1 VSHPEQH
8 PERFHVITLR
18 SSVSLAQGSR
28 SVTGAGYRSS
38 VGTGGGRGRATGAAP
53 SVVALRRLV
62 LAVSV
67 LQDLD
72 LMPGDD
78 GVEMPSGR
86 VVSWDAIAAALG
98 NLDPD
103 EAAARPVLARWLR
116 ELSWLSWR
124 SPDDLSQRARPVG
137 LPRGHVLHPG
147 SDWVRRAVH
156 GRALDIGVGFVG
168 IGPDPDEV
176 VVPRAGLMQA
186 VGCDPRLWWPACRSY
201 LEDMGMLAASRHE
214 MHPDRPIHPMGDCD
228 VVTLLGSRAF
238 RTTLAGKDSAR
249 MRAAAVPT
257 RRRGWLDLSRTDPAF
272 ALAAASL
279 ADPEERGFERPLL
292 ITVDEV
298 ALARSGGD
306 PVLQAI
312 RDGAAPDPVLP
323 SVRYR

>member
-1 VSHPEQH
+1 
-8 PERFHVITLR
+8 
-18 SSVSLAQGSR
+18 
-28 SVTGAGYRSS
+28 
-38 VGTGGGRGRATGAAP
+38 
-53 SVVALRRLV
+53 VALRRCV

-72 LMPGDD
+72 LMPGDG

-86 VVSWDAIAAALG
+86 VIGWEAIAAALG
-98 NLDPD
+98 SHDPD
-103 EAAARPVLARWLR
+103 SPAARPVLARWLR

-124 SPDDLSQRARPVG
+124 SPADLAQRARPVG

-147 SDWVRRAVH
+147 PDWVRHRVH
-156 GRALDIGVGFVG
+156 GRALDLGVGLVG

-176 VVPRAGLMQA
+176 VVPRAGLLQA
-186 VGCDPRLWWPACRSY
+186 LGADARLWWPTCRGY
-201 LEDMGMLAASRHE
+201 LEDMGLLAASRLQ
-214 MHPDRPIHPMGDCD
+214 MHPERPIHPMGDCD

-238 RTTLAGKDSAR
+238 RSALAGKDNAG

-279 ADPEERGFERPLL
+279 ADPEDRGFERPLL
-292 ITVDEV
+292 VTVDEV

>member
-1 VSHPEQH
+1 MTSAGYG
-8 PERFHVITLR
+8 
-18 SSVSLAQGSR
+18 SSVTS
-28 SVTGAGYRSS
+28 
-38 VGTGGGRGRATGAAP
+38 GRGRSSAQSG
-53 SVVALRRLV
+53 SGDVVALRRCV

-78 GVEMPSGR
+78 GVELPSGR
-86 VVSWDAIAAALG
+86 VVAWETIAAALG
-98 NLDPD
+98 TLDPD
-103 EAAARPVLARWLR
+103 APAARPVLARWLR
-116 ELSWLSWR
+116 ELGWLSWR
-124 SPDDLSQRARPVG
+124 SADDLAARARPVG

-147 SDWVRRAVH
+147 PDWVRRAVH

-176 VVPRAGLMQA
+176 VVPRAGLLQA
-186 VGCDPRLWWPACRSY
+186 SGYDARVWWPTCRSY
-201 LEDMGMLAASRHE
+201 LEDMGMLAASRYE
-214 MHPDRPIHPMGDCD
+214 LHPDRPLHPMGDCD
-228 VVTLLGSRAF
+228 VVTLLGSRWF
-238 RTTLAGKDSAR
+238 RSVLAGKDSAG

-292 ITVDEV
+292 VTVDEV
-298 ALARSGGD
+298 VLARGGGD